1 MEFRILGPIEVLDEE
16 RPLALGGPKQRA
28 VLAHLILQ
36 ANRIVPADLL
46 IDDLWGE
53 GPPETARNTLQTY
66 VYRLR
71 RLLGDGRI
79 SSEAGGYVGGY
90 VLRAD
95 AAEIDA
101 AQFEAMVKAA
111 KADLPFDPSKAAA
124 ALSEALTLWR
134 GAPLADLSNEPSL
147 RGDIA
152 RLEELH
158 LSATEHRIAAE
169 IEMGGH
175 STVVSELDALTARY
189 PLRERLWANLML
201 ALYRLGRQAEA
212 LAAYQRARQVLADEL
227 GTEPSR
233 ELQRLNEQILRR
245 DPSLGLSEPARQTV
259 RPSRVD
265 LQPGT
270 EVASYRIVRT
280 LGRGGMSVVYLAEHD
295 WLQRKVALKVLA
307 PQLADDERF
316 RERFVR
322 ESRLA
327 ASLDHPNVIP
337 IYEAGASGGDL
348 FIAMR
353 FVEGSDLRTLLHEEG
368 ALEPARAIGIL
379 RQVAAALDAAH
390 EQGLVHRDVKPA
402 NVLLVRPRS
411 SEPVEHVYLS
421 DFGLTKRSASDSAV
435 TGTGQFV
442 GTLDYAAPEQF
453 KGETPDARTD
463 VYSLGCVLFEC
474 LTGRPPF
481 RSENDAGLMYAHL
494 QQPPPPVTSE
504 RPDLPHEID
513 RVVGRAM
520 AKSPDDRPRST
531 GELADDAARAL
542 GAELPPR
549 EALLIEPR
557 EGTYPA
563 LLAQG
568 VDRAI
573 SEFDLDAEKVPAAL
587 DLMDQEMRRLSEDG
601 VDLILA
607 SGATVDVNAVA
618 ADFPNS
624 RYVAIDFTGRPSPSL
639 PNVSYVSFAQNEGSF
654 LVGAA
659 AALEGRTGRIGFI
672 GGMDIPMMH
681 EFQAGYEAGAHA
693 VDPSIEVRSTYL
705 TPYFDVSAFGS
716 PTYAFHVARR
726 MYRWGA
732 DVIFHAAGDSGRGVF
747 QAAVEIRDRHV
758 WAIGVDVDQYQETTA
773 MDPKDAPP
781 ELHIAAWP
789 SHVLTSMV
797 KRVDVAV
804 YEVLRD
810 YSRGILTPGVRR
822 LGLAEG
828 GVDIAYS
835 GGFIDDI
842 RPQIEDLR
850 AQIIAGDV
858 VVPSKPARA

>member
-1 MEFRILGPIEVLDEE
+1 MDFGILGPLEVSAGDG
-16 RPLALGGPKQRA
+16 AIKLGGPKQRA
-28 VLAHLILQ
+28 VLANLILR
-36 ANRIVPADLL
+36 ANRHVPVDLL
-46 IDDLWGE
+46 IDGLWGE
-53 GPPETARNTLQTY
+53 EPPESAKNTLQTY

-71 RLLGDGRI
+71 QVLGDDRI
-79 SSEAGGYVGGY
+79 SSEAGGY

-101 AQFEAMVKAA
+101 ARFEAMVKAA
-111 KADLPFDPSKAAA
+111 KADLPSDPAKAAA
-124 ALSEALTLWR
+124 GFSQALALWR
-134 GAPLADLSNEPSL
+134 GPPLADLSNEPSL
-147 RGDIA
+147 QGEIA
-152 RLEELH
+152 RLEELR

-169 IEMGGH
+169 IEVGGH

-189 PLRERLWANLML
+189 PLRERMWANLTL

-212 LAAYQRARQVLADEL
+212 LATYQRAREVLVDEL

-233 ELQRLNEQILRR
+233 ELQALHERILRH
-245 DPSLGLSEPARQTV
+245 DPSLGVQEAPRRSPI
-259 RPSRVD
+259 RPSRID

-270 EVASYRIVRT
+270 EFAGYRIVST

-295 WLQRKVALKVLA
+295 FLQRKVALKVLA

-353 FVEGSDLRTLLHEEG
+353 FVEGSDLRTLLHAEG

-390 EQGLVHRDVKPA
+390 EQGLAHPDVKQA
-402 NVLLVRPRS
+402 NVLLARPRG

-421 DFGLTKRSASDSAV
+421 DFGLTKRSAGDSAV

-442 GTLDYAAPEQF
+442 GTLDYASPEQF
-453 KGETPDARTD
+453 NGETPDARTD

-520 AKSPDDRPRST
+520 AKSPDDRPRSA
-531 GELADDAARAL
+531 GELADGAARAL

-549 EALLIEPR
+549 EALLIDPDSTNNPYHR
-557 EGTYPA
+557 

-568 VDRAI
+568 IDRAI
-573 SEFDLDAEKVPAAL
+573 SEFGLDAEKVPAAM
-587 DLMDQEMRRLSEDG
+587 DLMDRELRRLSEDG

-607 SGATVDVNAVA
+607 PANQVDVNAVA
-618 ADFPNS
+618 ADFPDT
-624 RYVAIDFTGRPSPSL
+624 RYVAVDYTGQPRPSL

-659 AALEGRTGRIGFI
+659 AALESRTGRIGFI
-672 GGMDIPMMH
+672 GGMDIPNIH
-681 EFQAGYEAGAHA
+681 EFRAGYEAGARA

-705 TPYFDVSAFGS
+705 TPYFDFSAFGS
-716 PTYAFHVARR
+716 PTYAFHVATRL
-726 MYRWGA
+726 YEWGA
-732 DVIFHAAGDSGRGVF
+732 DVIYHAASASGRGVF
-747 QAAVEIRDRHV
+747 RAAAEIQDRHV
-758 WAIGVDVDQYQETTA
+758 WAIGVDVDEYQELAA
-773 MDPKDAPP
+773 MDPNDAPP
-781 ELHIAAWP
+781 ELHIADWP
-789 SHVLTSMV
+789 AHVLTSMV

-804 YEVLRD
+804 YEVLRE
-810 YSRGILTPGVRR
+810 YSRGIFT
-822 LGLAEG
+822 
-828 GVDIAYS
+828 
-835 GGFIDDI
+835 
-842 RPQIEDLR
+842 
-850 AQIIAGDV
+850 
-858 VVPSKPARA
+858 

>member
-1 MEFRILGPIEVLDEE
+1 
-16 RPLALGGPKQRA
+16 
-28 VLAHLILQ
+28 
-36 ANRIVPADLL
+36 
-46 IDDLWGE
+46 
-53 GPPETARNTLQTY
+53 
-66 VYRLR
+66 
-71 RLLGDGRI
+71 
-79 SSEAGGYVGGY
+79 
-90 VLRAD
+90 
-95 AAEIDA
+95 
-101 AQFEAMVKAA
+101 
-111 KADLPFDPSKAAA
+111 
-124 ALSEALTLWR
+124 
-134 GAPLADLSNEPSL
+134 
-147 RGDIA
+147 
-152 RLEELH
+152 
-158 LSATEHRIAAE
+158 
-169 IEMGGH
+169 
-175 STVVSELDALTARY
+175 
-189 PLRERLWANLML
+189 
-201 ALYRLGRQAEA
+201 
-212 LAAYQRARQVLADEL
+212 
-227 GTEPSR
+227 
-233 ELQRLNEQILRR
+233 
-245 DPSLGLSEPARQTV
+245 
-259 RPSRVD
+259 
-265 LQPGT
+265 
-270 EVASYRIVRT
+270 
-280 LGRGGMSVVYLAEHD
+280 
-295 WLQRKVALKVLA
+295 
-307 PQLADDERF
+307 
-316 RERFVR
+316 
-322 ESRLA
+322 
-327 ASLDHPNVIP
+327 
-337 IYEAGASGGDL
+337 
-348 FIAMR
+348 
-353 FVEGSDLRTLLHEEG
+353 
-368 ALEPARAIGIL
+368 
-379 RQVAAALDAAH
+379 
-390 EQGLVHRDVKPA
+390 
-402 NVLLVRPRS
+402 
-411 SEPVEHVYLS
+411 
-421 DFGLTKRSASDSAV
+421 
-435 TGTGQFV
+435 
-442 GTLDYAAPEQF
+442 
-453 KGETPDARTD
+453 
-463 VYSLGCVLFEC
+463 
-474 LTGRPPF
+474 
-481 RSENDAGLMYAHL
+481 
-494 QQPPPPVTSE
+494 VTSE

>member
-1 MEFRILGPIEVLDEE
+1 MEFRILGPLEVSAGDG
-16 RPLALGGPKQRA
+16 AIKLGGPKQRV
-28 VLAHLILQ
+28 VLAHLILR
-36 ANRIVPADLL
+36 ANRPVPVDLL
-46 IDDLWGE
+46 IDGLWGE
-53 GPPETARNTLQTY
+53 EPPETAKNTLQTY

-71 RLLGDGRI
+71 RVLGDDRI
-79 SSEAGGYVGGY
+79 SSEAGGY

-111 KADLPFDPSKAAA
+111 KADLPSDPSKAAA
-124 ALSEALTLWR
+124 TLSEALTLWR

-147 RGDIA
+147 RGEIA

-189 PLRERLWANLML
+189 PLRERMWASLML

-259 RPSRVD
+259 RPSRLD

-270 EVASYRIVRT
+270 EVASYRVVRI

-307 PQLADDERF
+307 PQLAEDERF

-348 FIAMR
+348 FLAMR

-368 ALEPARAIGIL
+368 ALDPARATGIL

-402 NVLLVRPRS
+402 NVLLARPRS

-421 DFGLTKRSASDSAV
+421 DFGLTKRSASDSGV

-520 AKSPDDRPRST
+520 AKLPDDRPRSA

-542 GAELPPR
+542 GTELPPR
-549 EALLIEPR
+549 EALLIPPGETPY
-557 EGTYPA
+557 EG

-568 VDRAI
+568 MDRAI
-573 SEFDLDAEKVPAAL
+573 SEFDLEAEKVPAAP
-587 DLMDQEMRRLSEDG
+587 DLMDQELRRLSEEG

-607 SGATVDVNAVA
+607 PPNFVDVNAVA
-618 ADFPNS
+618 ADFPDT

-639 PNVSYVSFAQNEGSF
+639 PNVSCVSFAQNEGSF

-659 AALEGRTGRIGFI
+659 AALESRTGRIGFI
-672 GGMDIPMMH
+672 GGVDIPMIH
-681 EFQAGYEAGAHA
+681 EFRAGYEAGARA
-693 VDPSIEVRSTYL
+693 VDPSIELRSTYL
-705 TPYFDVSAFGS
+705 TPYFDFSGFWS
-716 PTYAFHVARR
+716 PTYAFHVATR
-726 MYRWGA
+726 MYRSGA
-732 DVIFHAAGDSGRGVF
+732 DVIYHAAGGSGRGVF
-747 QAAVEIRDRHV
+747 QAAAEIRDRHV
-758 WAIGVDVDQYQETTA
+758 WAIGVDVDQYQEIAA
-773 MDPKDAPP
+773 MDSKDAPP
-781 ELHIAAWP
+781 ELHISAWP

-810 YSRGILTPGVRR
+810 YSRGIFTSGVRQF
-822 LGLAEG
+822 GLAEG

-858 VVPSKPARA
+858 VVPSKPAKA